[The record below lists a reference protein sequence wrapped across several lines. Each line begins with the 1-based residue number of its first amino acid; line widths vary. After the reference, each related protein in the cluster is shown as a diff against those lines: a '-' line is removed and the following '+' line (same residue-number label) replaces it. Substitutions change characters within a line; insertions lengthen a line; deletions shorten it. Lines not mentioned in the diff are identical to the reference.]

1 MRKYKDDALKI
12 RTIMTDRVAVQHID
26 SHYIDFYLHCD
37 SAGMIYKV
45 VCNDYAVRFNY
56 SKGVA
61 TLGHKAIDFDHD
73 VINVIISKDKYEYNK
88 YKMHYLAFIS
98 LLEDLKPELK
108 RNINM
113 KAKVLEWANKGGFE
127 AFYNI
132 MNN

>member
-1 MRKYKDDALKI
+1 MADS
-12 RTIMTDRVAVQHID
+12 VAVQHID
-26 SHYIDFYLHCD
+26 SHYIDFYLYCD
-37 SAGMIYKV
+37 SVGMIYKV

-56 SKGVA
+56 SKGVE
-61 TLGHKAIDFDHD
+61 TFGHRPIDFDRD
-73 VINVIISKDKYEYNK
+73 VINVIISKDKYIDFNIEVNRLRNEYK
-88 YKMHYLAFIS
+88 YKMHYLTFIS
-98 LLEDLKPELK
+98 LLEDLKLELK

>member
-1 MRKYKDDALKI
+1 MKYKNDALKI
-12 RTIMTDRVAVQHID
+12 RTIMSDGVAD
-26 SHYIDFYLHCD
+26 SKSHYIDFYLYCD
-37 SAGMIYKV
+37 SAGMIYKL

-61 TLGHKAIDFDHD
+61 TLGHRPIDFDYD

-88 YKMHYLAFIS
+88 YKMHYLTFIS
-98 LLEDLKPELK
+98 LLEDLKLELK

>member
-1 MRKYKDDALKI
+1 MKYKNDVLKI
-12 RTIMTDRVAVQHID
+12 RTVMADSVAVQHID
-26 SHYIDFYLHCD
+26 SHYIDFYLYCD

-56 SKGVA
+56 SKGVE
-61 TLGHKAIDFDHD
+61 TFGHRPIDFDHD
-73 VINVIISKDKYEYNK
+73 IINVIISKDKHEYK
-88 YKMHYLAFIS
+88 YKMHYLTFIS
-98 LLEDLKPELK
+98 LLEDLKLELK

>member
-1 MRKYKDDALKI
+1 MADS
-12 RTIMTDRVAVQHID
+12 VAVQHID
-26 SHYIDFYLHCD
+26 SHYIDFYLYCD

-56 SKGVA
+56 SKGVE
-61 TLGHKAIDFDHD
+61 TFGHRPIDFDYD
-73 VINVIISKDKYEYNK
+73 VINVIISKDKYEYK
-88 YKMHYLAFIS
+88 YKMHYLTFIS
-98 LLEDLKPELK
+98 LLEDLKLELK

>member
-1 MRKYKDDALKI
+1 MADS
-12 RTIMTDRVAVQHID
+12 VAVQHID
-26 SHYIDFYLHCD
+26 SHYIDFYLYCD
-37 SAGMIYKV
+37 SVCMIYKV

-56 SKGVA
+56 SKGVE
-61 TLGHKAIDFDHD
+61 TFGHRPIDFDRD
-73 VINVIISKDKYEYNK
+73 VINVIISKDKYIDFNIEVNRLRNEYK
-88 YKMHYLAFIS
+88 YKMHYLTFIS
-98 LLEDLKPELK
+98 LLEDLKLELK

>member
-1 MRKYKDDALKI
+1 MRKYKDDVLKI
-12 RTIMTDRVAVQHID
+12 RTIMTDRVAAQKID
-26 SHYIDFYLHCD
+26 SHYIDFYLCCD

-45 VCNDYAVRFNY
+45 ICNDYAVRFNY
-56 SKGVA
+56 SKGVE
-61 TLGHKAIDFDHD
+61 TFGHIPIDFDYD
-73 VINVIISKDKYEYNK
+73 VINVIISKDKYEYK
-88 YKMHYLAFIS
+88 YKMHYLTFIS
-98 LLEDLKPELK
+98 LLEDLKLELK